1 MSVASERGN
10 KMRTIFHSLLA
21 ILLALSCSI
30 CFAATFKLASLSYP
44 PYEYIE
50 QGEVK
55 GIAVDIIKEAFRL
68 MGHQVSINI
77 YPMRRSLE
85 MVKNGEADG
94 IFTVFKTPEREKYI
108 IYSNE
113 AVLQLTISLWTR
125 NDSNINFDGELARL
139 APYRF
144 GAVRGISYGSRF
156 DEFIKSGVLNV
167 ELASD
172 QTSAIRMA
180 LAQRFDIL
188 ISNHAGAI
196 HEMKKMGLLNDFKV
210 LYPVVQ
216 EQETFFG
223 FAKKAHLEPLRDEL
237 DQVLK
242 QLKQN
247 GYYDLIYKKYRD
259 VVTPR

>member
-1 MSVASERGN
+1 M
-10 KMRTIFHSLLA
+10 KQ
-21 ILLALSCSI
+21 SC
-30 CFAATFKLASLSYP
+30 
-44 PYEYIE
+44 
-50 QGEVK
+50 
-55 GIAVDIIKEAFRL
+55 R
-68 MGHQVSINI
+68 
-77 YPMRRSLE
+77 
-85 MVKNGEADG
+85 
-94 IFTVFKTPEREKYI
+94 
-108 IYSNE
+108 
-113 AVLQLTISLWTR
+113 LTISLWAR
-125 NDSNINFDGELARL
+125 NDSNINFDGELSRL

-156 DEFIKSGVLNV
+156 DEFINSGVLNL

-247 GYYDLIYKKYRD
+247 GYYDLTYKKYRD
-259 VVTPR
+259 VVTPRCSFLLAMQVDGITCFQRYAANSISSTFTSRWLGIQNGA